1 VEAVSERLWRTL
13 SDVLL
18 LTVLGLL
25 VLSAALDFPPWANVA
40 VLALA
45 IVGVLERA
53 AHIGTKLR
61 RHRRPPA

>member
-1 VEAVSERLWRTL
+1 MSERLWRTL
-13 SDVLL
+13 SDLL
-18 LTVLGLL
+18 LLAVLSLL

-40 VLALA
+40 ILALA

-61 RHRRPPA
+61 HRRPPA